1 MTQSG
6 ISPDRLSATGYA
18 QYNPIVPNTD
28 EASRTKNRRVD
39 VVILYPT
46 GGASSTPSPAVQPSF
61 Q

>member
-1 MTQSG
+1 MTQFG

-28 EASRTKNRRVD
+28 DASRTKNRRVD

-46 GGASSTPSPAVQPSF
+46 GNGSTPSPVVQPSF
-61 Q
+61 P